1 MAPASAPG
9 DRIPALHIHQWLR
22 EWDAAQFNPAERR
35 RKPEP
40 FFYLFSL
47 SASRLR
53 SLSGI
58 YRRTTAA
65 GQLRSQ
71 DLGIQRAHEKPRSDE
86 IHEFVRYGYPWS
98 NLTPAQ
104 RRDPR
109 YNDLRKP
116 GWLPTAIVINILT
129 EADERRGRRVD
140 PSDLIR
146 IEGDDRIAEVVLP
159 HQDPSWRPKGVFP
172 IEVIDGQHRLWAF
185 EEGDNATEFELPV
198 VAFHGL
204 DISWQA
210 YLFWTINIKPK
221 RINASLAY
229 DLYPLLRT
237 EDWLERFE
245 GPYIY
250 RETRAQELTEALW
263 AHPDSPWHRR
273 INMLGE
279 TGQKQVSQ
287 AAWVRALLATYV
299 KAWEGRRV
307 SIGGLFGAPVGSDRQ
322 VLPWNRP
329 QQAAFLIFVWREME
343 RAVRSTDANWAIS
356 LRTTSADA
364 DGHDPAFAGQ
374 NTLLNTDPGIRGVL
388 YITNDCAYLR
398 ADGLRLADW
407 PAPSEGEATDEQAV
421 KDGLRSLQRRPAA
434 AFIRDLCE
442 RLATYDWRSSSA
454 EGLSDEER
462 IAKMAIRGSGGYKE
476 IRRQLLL
483 HATGANGDAGR
494 AAADAI
500 EALGYNS

>member
-1 MAPASAPG
+1 MAS
-9 DRIPALHIHQWLR
+9 DRISALTVHQWLR
-22 EWDAAQFNPAERR
+22 EWDAVEFKPSERR
-35 RKPEP
+35 RKPDP
-40 FFYLFSL
+40 FFFVFGL

-58 YRRTTAA
+58 YRRTTAG
-65 GQLRSQ
+65 GQLRSH
-71 DLGIQRAHEKPRSDE
+71 DLGIQRAHEQPRSDE

-98 NLTPAQ
+98 NLVPAQ

-116 GWLPTAIVINILT
+116 GWLPTAIVINILKA
-129 EADERRGRRVD
+129 ADERRGRQVD
-140 PSDLIR
+140 PADLIHVQR
-146 IEGDDRIAEVVLP
+146 NSDGLASIVLP
-159 HQDPSWRPKGVFP
+159 HQDSSWRPKSIYP
-172 IEVIDGQHRLWAF
+172 LEVIDGQHRLWAF
-185 EEGDNATEFELPV
+185 EEGDDAAEFELPV

-263 AHPDSPWHRR
+263 AHPDSPWHDR

-279 TGQKQVSQ
+279 TGRKQVSQ

-307 SIGGLFGAPVGSDRQ
+307 SIGGLFGAPVGSDHQ

-329 QQAAFLIFVWREME
+329 QQAAFLIFVWRELE
-343 RAVRSTDANWAIS
+343 RAVSSTDAKWATA
-356 LRTTSADA
+356 LRAAAGDA
-364 DGHDPAFAGQ
+364 NTRDAAFAGQ
-374 NTLLNTDPGIRGVL
+374 NTFLNTDPGVRGVL
-388 YITNDCAYLR
+388 YVTNDCTYLR
-398 ADGLRLADW
+398 ADDLRLAEW
-407 PAPSEGEATDEQAV
+407 PTPGASEATDELAV
-421 KDGLRSLQRRPAA
+421 KEGIRYLQRHPVAK
-434 AFIRDLCE
+434 FIREMCE
-442 RLATYDWRSSSA
+442 QLATFDWRSSTA
-454 EGLSDEER
+454 DGLSEPER
-462 IAKMAIRGSGGYKE
+462 LAKMAIRGSGGYRE
-476 IRRQLLL
+476 IRRQLLIHL
-483 HATGANGDAGR
+483 SKAKGDAGL
-494 AAADAI
+494 AASHAI
-500 EALGYNS
+500 KTLGYDS

>member
-1 MAPASAPG
+1 MGRSVASQ
-9 DRIPALHIHQWLR
+9 RISALKVHQWLR
-22 EWDAAQFNPAERR
+22 EWDAVIFNPTEHR

-40 FFYLFSL
+40 FFYTFGL
-47 SASRLR
+47 SASTLR

-58 YRRTTAA
+58 YRRTTAG

-71 DLGIQRAHEKPRSDE
+71 DLGIQRAHEKGRSDE

-98 NLTPAQ
+98 NLSPTQ

-116 GWLPTAIVINILT
+116 GWLPTAIVINVLT
-129 EADERRGRRVD
+129 PTDERRGRRVD
-140 PSDLIR
+140 PTDI
-146 IEGDDRIAEVVLP
+146 IHIDEDGEGAANIVLP
-159 HQDPSWRPKGVFP
+159 RRDPSWQPKSIFP

-185 EEGDNATEFELPV
+185 DEGDDAAEFELPV
-198 VAFHGL
+198 IAFHGL

-263 AHPDSPWHRR
+263 SHPESPWQGR

-279 TGQKQVSQ
+279 AGTKQVSQ
-287 AAWVRALLATYV
+287 AAWVRSLLATYI

-307 SIGGLFGAPVGSDRQ
+307 SVGGLFGAPVGSDHQ

-329 QQAAFLIFVWREME
+329 QQAAFLILVWRELE
-343 RAVRSTDANWAIS
+343 RAVGASNAKWATALRSAGDHDE
-356 LRTTSADA
+356 R
-364 DGHDPAFAGQ
+364 DPAFAGQ
-374 NTLLNTDPGIRGVL
+374 NTFLNTDPGVRGVL
-388 YITNDCAYLR
+388 YVTNDCAYIQ
-398 ADGLRLADW
+398 ADDLKLEEW
-407 PAPSEGEATDEQAV
+407 PSPAEGEATDAQAV
-421 KDGLRSLQRRPAA
+421 SEGLRSLQKHPVAR
-434 AFIRDLCE
+434 FIRELCE
-442 RLATYDWRSSSA
+442 RLAAYDWRTSSA
-454 EGLSDEER
+454 EGLSEAER
-462 IAKMAIRGSGGYKE
+462 LAKMAIRGSGGYRE
-476 IRRQLLL
+476 MRRQLLYQL
-483 HATGANGDAGR
+483 SSSTGDVGR
-494 AAADAI
+494 AATDAI
-500 EALGYNS
+500 KALGYDT